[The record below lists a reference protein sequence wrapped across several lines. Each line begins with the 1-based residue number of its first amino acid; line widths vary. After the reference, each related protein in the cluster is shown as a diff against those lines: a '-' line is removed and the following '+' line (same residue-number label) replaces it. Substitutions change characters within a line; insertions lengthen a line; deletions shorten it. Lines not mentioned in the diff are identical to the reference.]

1 MLGWSRVTG
10 WPDYTV
16 KVGSI
21 KGPTQKRT
29 ALPPRSFSTF
39 FGTPENSSRGTGLGR
54 KKNRSPLK
62 AQAPRGLFFFRAR
75 AFFLSSFS
83 SPSSSLSSPPL
94 LLFPLFFPPPLF
106 FFFFFFP
113 FLLLSPPFPPLS
125 TRVKY
130 LISDFFLLL
139 YYYLLLCWFT
149 SLAHL

>member
-39 FGTPENSSRGTGLGR
+39 LGTPGNSSRGTGLAR
-54 KKNRSPLK
+54 EKKESAEGASA
-62 AQAPRGLFFFRAR
+62 AQTLFFFQAR

-83 SPSSSLSSPPL
+83 SPSSSLSSAPL

-113 FLLLSPPFPPLS
+113 FPCIFSFHEYMKH
-125 TRVKY
+125 TY
-130 LISDFFLLL
+130 FG
-139 YYYLLLCWFT
+139 
-149 SLAHL
+149 